1 MIGLLGTCMS
11 VLLAATADGGAA
23 GLAGPAG
30 EGLEPTTQATSQPV
44 VTSQPSDG
52 DEPAN
57 VRSSRRRLWRE
68 SLQPPTAAPTASDK
82 LRQTMEEL
90 RRVRVSPRSRTKQ
103 GMAAAVGRPTSR
115 PAELA
120 SRPADAN
127 DSTQAGLSKAVVEK
141 LKGIPTATLTSPAD
155 LADELYQGGHLAAAA
170 AMYERAISQ
179 GDDDTKAWALYQMG
193 NCRRIAKPQEAEALY
208 LQVIRQ
214 HGKSPWAQLAAVEQ
228 KLLEWQRVNR
238 PLELLDSL
246 ATLGRAGAQG
256 PTTQPTTRAATSRAT
271 SRPTSRPTSQPATMP
286 GGAKTQA
293 ANQPRGVETQTTQ
306 PQNTRG
312 TVTVRTRTSSPLLA
326 TQTQPDETTM
336 TAAEPETVVPRTR

>member
-11 VLLAATADGGAA
+11 VLLAAAADGGAA

-44 VTSQPSDG
+44 ATSQPSDG
-52 DEPAN
+52 EEPAN
-57 VRSSRRRLWRE
+57 VRSSLRRLWRE
-68 SLQPPTAAPTASDK
+68 SLQPPTGTPTASDK

-141 LKGIPTATLTSPAD
+141 LKGIPTAALASPSD
-155 LADELYQGGHLAAAA
+155 LADELFQSGHLAAAA
-170 AMYERAISQ
+170 AMYERAIGQ

-246 ATLGRAGAQG
+246 ASLGRAGAQG
-256 PTTQPTTRAATSRAT
+256 PTTQPTTRAATNRPT
-271 SRPTSRPTSQPATMP
+271 SRPTSRPTTRPATMP

-293 ANQPRGVETQTTQ
+293 ANQPRTS
-306 PQNTRG
+306 NG